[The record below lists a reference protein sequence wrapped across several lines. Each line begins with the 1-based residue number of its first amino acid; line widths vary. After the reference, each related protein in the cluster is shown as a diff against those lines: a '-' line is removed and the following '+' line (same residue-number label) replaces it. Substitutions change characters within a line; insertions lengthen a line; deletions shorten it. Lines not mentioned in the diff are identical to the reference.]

1 MGQSQIGEVLT
12 RVSVLPHPPN
22 LHTSWVLT
30 EAICQGLGAPIGSS

>member
-12 RVSVLPHPPN
+12 RVSVLPPAH

-30 EAICQGLGAPIGSS
+30 EAICQGLGAPFGSS